1 MKKPEKRDEFR
12 AGHSKKS
19 KGHIQYIYEKVG
31 NEFRFIGIT
40 HEIKTRGNNGEAN
53 IKLFQNPDPTDTRVA
68 YAQPYPDKDK
78 IKKFGQAKKN

>member
-12 AGHSKKS
+12 AGHSKKARDIS
-19 KGHIQYIYEKVG
+19 NIFTKKFG
-31 NEFRFIGIT
+31 NEFRFMGIT